1 MQRILALLA
10 TLFAATGMLVVTPA
24 PVSAQ
29 QLWSVWNNTA
39 QCAPTRNHWLSVAQS
54 PPGFGF
60 IQWGTFST
68 PDFMAA
74 IAQMDAMRLSEQFRN
89 YCCKF
94 SVWRFS
100 PTNQFVILKDGEVA
114 GQNYILERGGMCA
127 DDAAISAGISAPHLT
142 DVNLGSVP
150 GVALRATA
158 TGFIAVAAAPVT
170 IPSTPPVVVAP
181 GPAGP
186 GPTAAG
192 GGPVLPEG
200 TLIGCFKD
208 TNDFDVKGYLERSQQ
223 NTPQRCISICKQK
236 GFRYAGLQYSESC
249 LCGNSYGKY
258 GPANNCNMKC
268 TGGPMMC
275 GGYSSNHVY
284 ATGL

>member
-1 MQRILALLA
+1 MRKLLSLCALLCGV
-10 TLFAATGMLVVTPA
+10 TGLVSTAPA
-24 PVSAQ
+24 PASAQ

-74 IAQMDAMRLSEQFRN
+74 IAQMDSLRLSDSFRN

-94 SVWRFS
+94 STWRFS
-100 PTNQFVILKDGEVA
+100 PTNQFVILKDGDSA
-114 GQNYILERGGMCA
+114 GQNYILERSGMCA

-158 TGFIAVAAAPVT
+158 TGFVAVAAAPVT

-181 GPAGP
+181 APP
-186 GPTAAG
+186 GTGTGTG
-192 GGPVLPEG
+192 GGPALPAG

-208 TNDFDVKGYLERSQQ
+208 TSDFDLNGYLERSRQ
-223 NTPQRCISICKQK
+223 NTPQRCISICAGK

-258 GPANNCNMKC
+258 GPASNCNMKC
-268 TGGPMMC
+268 TGGPMIC

-284 ATGL
+284 ATGR